1 MLVIRHD
8 QLAALQGPAVS
19 QFESDMLAHL
29 GLHYPIDRLLLGDD
43 GLRAVVRGGLQK
55 AMAAGFTQ
63 SDDLARFVTLSLVLG
78 IGFSDDPLLPWVS
91 RIVVRGAGRPGTG
104 ERLTEEAAVYL
115 ELTNGADGRAALVA
129 MLRAVSLDFATATD
143 ADASADP
150 DASLWQLLRHLWPRK
165 HRRVQPA
172 QRAAFL
178 RSAKAA
184 AAADGMDTA
193 GSVRLH
199 SILAFLLGIE
209 FSKDPALP
217 WAQAALAATAGAPGG
232 IRARALYDAGVAA
245 VARLK
250 PLLPAEA

>member
-8 QLAALQGPAVS
+8 QLLALQGPAVG

-29 GLHYPIDRLLLGDD
+29 GLHYPIDQRLLGDE
-43 GLRAVVRGGLQK
+43 GLRAVIRGGLQR
-55 AMAAGFTQ
+55 ALAAGFTL
-63 SDDLARFVTLSLVLG
+63 SDDLARYVTLCLVLG
-78 IGFSDDPLLPWVS
+78 IGFSADPLLPWAS
-91 RIVVRGAGRPGTG
+91 RIVAQGAGKPGTG
-104 ERLTEEAAVYL
+104 QRLIEEAAVYL
-115 ELTNGADGRAALVA
+115 ELTNGADGRAALLALLRTVA
-129 MLRAVSLDFATATD
+129 LDFATATD
-143 ADASADP
+143 ADGSADA

-165 HRRVQPA
+165 HRRIQPA
-172 QRAAFL
+172 QRVAYL
-178 RSAKAA
+178 KSAKAA

-209 FSKDPALP
+209 FSRDPALP
-217 WAQAALAATAGAPGG
+217 WAQAALAATAGAPAGM
-232 IRARALYDAGVAA
+232 RARALYDAGVAA